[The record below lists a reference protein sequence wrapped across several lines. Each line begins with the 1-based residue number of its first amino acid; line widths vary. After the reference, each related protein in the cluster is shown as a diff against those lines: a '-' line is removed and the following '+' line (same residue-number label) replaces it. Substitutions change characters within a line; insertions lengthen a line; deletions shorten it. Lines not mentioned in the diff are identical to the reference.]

1 MSNFES
7 QIIDTWNI
15 HNRINLFM
23 IENIPEEAFKATLS
37 TRGGRNI
44 SRQLAHVNNVRV
56 WRLKPFAKK
65 ISENLIEF
73 EKEESPGKK
82 KLIKAFR
89 QSSEVME
96 KYFRYCLQ
104 NNFEVSN
111 FKRGVL
117 PMLGYYIS
125 HEAHH
130 RGNILL
136 TMKKSGFPLSDA
148 LKWEIWDWNEI

>member
-7 QIIDTWNI
+7 QVIDTWNI

-23 IENIPEEAFKATLS
+23 IENIPEEAFNATLS
-37 TRGGRNI
+37 TRGGRDI
-44 SRQLAHVNNVRV
+44 SRQFAHVHNVRV

-65 ISENLIEF
+65 IPVNLIEF
-73 EKEESPGKK
+73 EKGESPGKK
-82 KLIKAFR
+82 KLIEAFL
-89 QSSEVME
+89 QSGEIME
-96 KYFRYCLQ
+96 KYFRFCLH
-104 NNFEVSN
+104 NNYEVSN